1 MTNASKTPHLKVT
14 LLDWP
19 PELRSTIESLSIP
32 PELPQGNVPIL
43 PSAKKQNANTA
54 DRDPCPRSAGSESEY
69 KDLFMLRAPSS
80 DVAQTILDIV
90 TNFKPTNFYGRL
102 AFYNVTL
109 AKYQKF
115 DKLTEN
121 DHLHK
126 TYTVSELGG
135 LLSFKMP
142 AGKHNAA
149 VEPLVMELRRQAEKM
164 LRGGHRDGLLLSEF
178 MWLGDVTVKATDGA
192 SAKEADETLCPCL
205 TFVPSLTI
213 ECGNSESMPALIR
226 DKD

>member
-1 MTNASKTPHLKVT
+1 
-14 LLDWP
+14 
-19 PELRSTIESLSIP
+19 
-32 PELPQGNVPIL
+32 
-43 PSAKKQNANTA
+43 
-54 DRDPCPRSAGSESEY
+54 
-69 KDLFMLRAPSS
+69 MLRAPSS

-90 TNFKPTNFYGRL
+90 KNFKPTNFYGRL
-102 AFYNVTL
+102 AFYNVTR
-109 AKYQKF
+109 AKYKKF
-115 DKLTEN
+115 DKLTER
-121 DHLHK
+121 DHLRK

-142 AGKHNAA
+142 ADKHNAA

-164 LRGGHRDGLLLSEF
+164 LRGGHHDGHRDGLLLSDF
-178 MWLGDVTVKATDGA
+178 MWLGDATVKATDGA
-192 SAKEADETLCPCL
+192 SAKEADERLCPCL